1 MNGSNPVCSVHWLLT
16 VTKVGQEQPCQPL
29 LHSCN
34 DSTAAERSYAFIV
47 PGFKGLDCVMKLASY
62 YMEKAFFWGFFFFFC
77 SRKKVTHQKA
87 YLKRKFSGTLPLQLK
102 GLK

>member
-1 MNGSNPVCSVHWLLT
+1 MSLKGDKSSPV
-16 VTKVGQEQPCQPL
+16 QPL

-34 DSTAAERSYAFIV
+34 DSTAAERSYAFIL

-62 YMEKAFFWGFFFFFC
+62 YMEKSLFWVGGVFFG
-77 SRKKVTHQKA
+77 SRKKVTQQKA